1 MNRALRQEV
10 RRLIIDMTDEQ
21 CQVALEAFKI
31 SVEDNTKTP
40 EECCALA
47 YKRLNRKEALS

>member
-47 YKRLNRKEALS
+47 YKRLNRREALS

>member
-1 MNRALRQEV
+1 MNRDLRQKV
-10 RRLIIDMTDEQ
+10 RRLIIDMNDEQ

-31 SVEDNTKTP
+31 SVEDSTKTP
-40 EECCALA
+40 EECCVLA

>member
-40 EECCALA
+40 EEC
-47 YKRLNRKEALS
+47 